1 LSSRQHINCEH
12 TNRLK
17 MGQPTKAPGM
27 LGGTAIRP
35 VERHGMEAVRYF
47 FHNPDTGEI
56 MTRTPMSW
64 LLITIFYVIY
74 YSCLAAF
81 WAICMVIFLRT
92 VPENE
97 PKWQTSNGII
107 GESPGVGFVPKNSYD
122 LIDSAIVMFNKDSK
136 MERDRKNA
144 TEMALNKVASY
155 QEWTARI
162 RKFLQTYKNE
172 TEHKQRIDCNQN
184 AKPTALNGCK
194 FDVSKLEEF
203 CWSKDSVKDKKK
215 EHFGYDVGSPCVFL
229 KLNKIFGLENTPYSE
244 EFPEAMETHF
254 PDLKTHIKGQP
265 NKDQV
270 WVDCYG
276 KYPADKEILEDAVTY
291 FPSSKGFPNFYF
303 PYKGQ
308 KNYVSPLVA
317 VKFTPKKATGQL
329 IHVECRAWAKNIG
342 YNRRDKI
349 GIAVFELH
357 IMDET
362 AAAEYNKE

>member
-1 LSSRQHINCEH
+1 
-12 TNRLK
+12 

-81 WAICMVIFLRT
+81 WAICMVIFLQT

-136 MERDRKNA
+136 MERDRTNA

-172 TEHKQRIDCNQN
+172 TEHKKRIDCNQN
-184 AKPTALNGCK
+184 AKPTVQNGCK

-244 EFPEAMETHF
+244 EFPEAMEDF
-254 PDLKTHIKGQP
+254 PDLKTHITEQS

-276 KYPADKEILEDAVTY
+276 KYPADKEILKDAVTY
-291 FPSSKGFPNFYF
+291 FPSSKGFPSFYF

-317 VKFTPKKATGQL
+317 VKFTPKKATGKL

-362 AAAEYNKE
+362 AAAKYNEE

>member
-1 LSSRQHINCEH
+1 
-12 TNRLK
+12 

-35 VERHGMEAVRYF
+35 VERHGMEAIRYF

-81 WAICMVIFLRT
+81 WAICMVIFLQT
-92 VPENE
+92 VPKNE

-122 LIDSAIVMFNKDSK
+122 LIDSAIVMFNKDSEN
-136 MERDRKNA
+136 ERDRTNP
-144 TEMALNKVASY
+144 TEMAQNKVASY

-162 RKFLQTYKNE
+162 RKFLQTYKNGTEYE
-172 TEHKQRIDCNQN
+172 TRLNCNKDT
-184 AKPTALNGCK
+184 KPNELNGCK
-194 FDVSKLEEF
+194 FDVSALEDF
-203 CWSKDSVKDKKK
+203 CWSKDSKKDKNK
-215 EHFGYDVGSPCVFL
+215 EHFGYDVGSPCIFL
-229 KLNKIFGLENTPYSE
+229 KLNKIFGLENKPFE
-244 EFPEAMETHF
+244 DEFPTAMPEE
-254 PDLKTHIKGQP
+254 LQTHIKAQTN

-270 WVDCYG
+270 WVDCQG

-291 FPSSKGFPNFYF
+291 FPKSKGFPSFYF

-317 VKFTPKKATGQL
+317 VKFNPKKAAIGQL
-329 IHVECRAWAKNIG
+329 IHVECRAWAQNIG

-357 IMDET
+357 IMDDT
-362 AAAEYNKE
+362 SAKEYNKE